1 MTSRP
6 VLFAFGLSFLVA
18 ACGGEDRPRRTWRPE
33 DHSQPE
39 AVGASPGQVPA
50 AEPPAG
56 GAPEPEGDPRLR
68 AAATLFRL
76 RCAGCHGPLGHGD
89 GPERMPAMQPPD
101 FASAEW
107 QASRS
112 DQELAASIAGGRNL
126 MPPFGEEIGG
136 DGIAALVALVRSM
149 RAP

>member
-1 MTSRP
+1 MTSR
-6 VLFAFGLSFLVA
+6 LAFVALGLSLLLA
-18 ACGGEDRPRRTWRPE
+18 ACGQGDRPRRTWRPE

-39 AVGASPGQVPA
+39 GVGGSPAQAPA
-50 AEPPAG
+50 AQAEAE
-56 GAPEPEGDPRLR
+56 AAPEGDPRLR
-68 AAATLFRL
+68 AAVSLFRI
-76 RCAGCHGPLGHGD
+76 RCAGCHGPEGHGN

-112 DQELAASIAGGRNL
+112 DAELAASIASGKNL
-126 MPPFGEEIGG
+126 MPPFGEEIGA
-136 DGIAALVALVRSM
+136 DGIAALVALVRAM